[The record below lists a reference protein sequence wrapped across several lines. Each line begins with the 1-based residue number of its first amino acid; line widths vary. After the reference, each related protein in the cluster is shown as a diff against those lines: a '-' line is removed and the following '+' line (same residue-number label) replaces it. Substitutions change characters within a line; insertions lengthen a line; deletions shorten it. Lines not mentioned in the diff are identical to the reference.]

1 MATGTA
7 QPKATKD
14 TFLLPP
20 EELVLDRD
28 WNGRWKA
35 VSDEPATTEKTDVFG
50 GKDDDKTVQK
60 SIREIAASIKELGQL
75 EDILICKRPAD
86 PQGRIYHVVAGQS
99 RTRAVA
105 LLAKEDPSGDYKVR
119 CRLIT
124 VKDDREAFLL
134 NEEEN
139 RTRNN
144 LTLLD
149 KAFCMKREK
158 DLGMTAD
165 EIGTR
170 WGCSVQ
176 AVGQALSLVE
186 SPVEIQQ
193 GVFDK
198 VISASNVIKDMR
210 GLSDEEKIE
219 IVHQATEAKAKG
231 RPFGKGD
238 VLKLARQYAESR
250 KDQGPGQTPDTQDPT
265 TGQDSATGQA
275 APGTNG
281 HETATKPTKK
291 RIGRQSNK
299 EKGPVRSVTDLKKL
313 LEGRDGSLSSAIVRY
328 LDGYFDMGD

>member
-20 EELVLDRD
+20 DELALDRD
-28 WNGRWKA
+28 WHGRWRA
-35 VSDEPATTEKTDVFG
+35 VSDEPAATDKVDVFG
-50 GKDDDKTVQK
+50 KDDKDEKSAQK
-60 SIREIAASIKELGQL
+60 SIREMATSIKELGQL

-124 VKDDREAFLL
+124 VKDDKDAFLL

-158 DLGMTAD
+158 DLGMSAD

-176 AVGQALSLVE
+176 AVGQALSLIE

-193 GVFDK
+193 AVADK
-198 VISASNVIKDMR
+198 IISASNVIRDMR
-210 GLSDEEKIE
+210 GLSDEEKID
-219 IVHQATEAKAKG
+219 IVNQATEARTKG

-238 VLKLARQYAESR
+238 VLKLARQYAE
-250 KDQGPGQTPDTQDPT
+250 
-265 TGQDSATGQA
+265 
-275 APGTNG
+275 
-281 HETATKPTKK
+281 
-291 RIGRQSNK
+291 
-299 EKGPVRSVTDLKKL
+299 
-313 LEGRDGSLSSAIVRY
+313 
-328 LDGYFDMGD
+328 